1 LPSPIEVTRYHSL
14 VIPPGQVPDAL
25 RVTATATDD
34 GEVMAVEHREHPVVG
49 VQFHPESAATQ
60 YGYAML
66 DRFLRGDRSHP
77 ADLPPLADGAREPA
91 EPVR

>member
-1 LPSPIEVTRYHSL
+1 
-14 VIPPGQVPDAL
+14 
-25 RVTATATDD
+25 
-34 GEVMAVEHREHPVVG
+34 MAVEHREHPVVG

-77 ADLPPLADGAREPA
+77 EELPPLADGAYEAAEPA
-91 EPVR
+91 R